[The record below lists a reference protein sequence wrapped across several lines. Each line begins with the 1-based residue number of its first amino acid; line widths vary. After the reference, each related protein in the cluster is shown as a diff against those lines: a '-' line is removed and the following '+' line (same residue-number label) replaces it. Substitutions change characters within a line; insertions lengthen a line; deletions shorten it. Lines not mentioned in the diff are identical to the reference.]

1 MWGLEDLTRINEEEV
16 KRRDLRNRRL
26 AAEVK
31 AGAIAQSHGD
41 VERRDNACVGDMRN
55 DGSATGG
62 TGSVSDEVVC

>member
-1 MWGLEDLTRINEEEV
+1 M

-31 AGAIAQSHGD
+31 AGAIAQSHGY
-41 VERRDNACVGDMRN
+41 VERRDNACVGNMRN

-62 TGSVSDEVVC
+62 TGSVSDEVIC